1 LREHK
6 NRLRR
11 HSRKTPPPDGTRKAR
26 GTAHRI
32 DEIEERSADDPQ
44 QRGCVQINA
53 AAELGPHYP
62 EFGQEI
68 AARLDELQGFSR
80 SMIARARAE
89 GLKYS
94 FTLHDL
100 DGARLL
106 GFDNA
111 HGLPRVQAYDHRHR
125 FERTGDLV
133 PYKFQDADTL
143 LVDFFDAVE
152 QACKQSDVAFE
163 FDPDEVEVEAEED
176 DDDGTQITG

>member
-1 LREHK
+1 MIYLPPYEAMS
-6 NRLRR
+6 RLLDYHGRR
-11 HSRKTPPPDGTRKAR
+11 YWLTNGWSVRFQVKPVEVTEGR
-26 GTAHRI
+26 
-32 DEIEERSADDPQ
+32 
-44 QRGCVQINA
+44 
-53 AAELGPHYP
+53 PH
-62 EFGQEI
+62 
-68 AARLDELQGFSR
+68 
-80 SMIARARAE
+80 

>member
-1 LREHK
+1 MREHK

-80 SMIARARAE
+80 SMIARARADGSVPAAHDRLRPSYPCLRNE
-89 GLKYS
+89 MGTMCPVR
-94 FTLHDL
+94 TLGNVVA
-100 DGARLL
+100 GA
-106 GFDNA
+106 
-111 HGLPRVQAYDHRHR
+111 
-125 FERTGDLV
+125 
-133 PYKFQDADTL
+133 
-143 LVDFFDAVE
+143 
-152 QACKQSDVAFE
+152 
-163 FDPDEVEVEAEED
+163 
-176 DDDGTQITG
+176 